1 MADKTDTSA
10 TILRDAVRRVERGYD
25 DRWPARGK
33 ANSRGSDYRPLDEI
47 SREGAPAKYRKYP
60 SAGG

>member
-47 SREGAPAKYRKYP
+47 SREEGAGEIQEIP
-60 SAGG
+60 